1 MVKVVA
7 LNDGFGAS
15 VGFGVAVGFG
25 VTVGFGFGA
34 VFTVTLHLNFLVLAF
49 TVITAEPFFTALIF
63 PLEFTRAILGLEDT

>member
-34 VFTVTLHLNFLVLAF
+34 VFTVTLHLNFLVIIY
-49 TVITAEPFFTALIF
+49 VH
-63 PLEFTRAILGLEDT
+63 GGK